1 MKKIIYIFGLILMT
15 IALNSC
21 QDWLDTESE
30 SVFTEESTFSNLEF
44 ASKAVFGIYQV
55 FTLGDNYGYYYP
67 FTLSCHNSWEKA
79 LFRTI
84 ANAFFASLVGP
95 FNSFSA
101 SAYISTTSV

>member
-44 ASKAVFGIYQV
+44 ASKAVFEFIKCLHLEIITV
-55 FTLGDNYGYYYP
+55 
-67 FTLSCHNSWEKA
+67 
-79 LFRTI
+79 I
-84 ANAFFASLVGP
+84 
-95 FNSFSA
+95 
-101 SAYISTTSV
+101 TSVYKD